1 MNFNINFQKAKRNFM
16 TLTFDD
22 VDEDGKSFE
31 HQILVGMPKKRIYGI
46 LLDLKKTLSEESEK
60 ECTAGEEAAIQKR
73 KIDDLY
79 VLVAEILS
87 NNLAREKISVDW
99 VDEQMNTE
107 DIKLFLNE
115 YVKFCKGEAASPN

>member
-22 VDEDGKSFE
+22 VDENGKPFE

-46 LLDLKKTLSEESEK
+46 LLDLKKTLSEDPEK
-60 ECTAGEEAAIQKR
+60 ASTAEEADIQKR

-87 NNLAREKISVDW
+87 NNLAKEKITVDW
-99 VDEQMNTE
+99 VDDQMNTE
-107 DIKLFLNE
+107 DIKFFLNE